1 MEKQDKN
8 KTKYQI
14 SILRPGGNNTM
25 LIKGLVKNSNK
36 KKLINDQMMS
46 LYPNVEQVG
55 FYEFNPK
62 TNIATLEMAGG
73 EFCGNA
79 TRSLAYLLLNGKQGQ
94 ITVKVLGTSKGLK
107 AGIRKENTA
116 FAQMPVTNFKSIKKL
131 RTNLFRVDLEGITQL
146 VYIQNEQVLSKRN
159 RQINSQNLKSY
170 AFKILQ
176 RENLIYSVPAAG
188 VIFVTD
194 RGKFIEIKP
203 IVWVRDIETL
213 FYETACASGTAAV
226 GIWKAFQTS
235 KKVVNVKILQ
245 PSGKLIEAE
254 ISKKSKS
261 LIDVYIDGEIE
272 ILQRGSKKI

>member
-1 MEKQDKN
+1 MNTNDEN
-8 KTKYQI
+8 KEYEFA
-14 SILRPGGNNTM
+14 ILRPGGNDTM
-25 LIKGLVKNSNK
+25 LIERLVKNPSK

-79 TRSLAYLLLNGKQGQ
+79 TRSLAYLLLKGKQGQ
-94 ITVKVLGTSKGLK
+94 IRVKVSGTTKELR

-116 FAQMPVTNFKSIKKL
+116 FAQMPVTSFKSIKKS
-131 RTNLFRVDLEGITQL
+131 RTNLFRIDLEGITLL
-146 VYIQNEQVLSKRN
+146 VYISN
-159 RQINSQNLKSY
+159 RQINPQKLKSY
-170 AFKILQ
+170 AFEILK

-188 VIFVTD
+188 VMFITN
-194 RGKFIEIKP
+194 RRKFIELKP
-203 IVWVRDIETL
+203 VVWVRDIETL

-226 GIWKAFQTS
+226 GIWKAFQTP
-235 KKVVNVKILQ
+235 KKIVNVKILQ
-245 PSGKLIEAE
+245 PSGKFIEAE
-254 ISKKSKS
+254 IYKKGKS

-272 ILQRGSKKI
+272 ILQKGGGEKYE